1 MLEYTGIIKRI
12 RFYSEETKFIVCLI
26 DSEEEDKP
34 ILATGYMSYV
44 NPNDKYHFQG
54 EYIIHPK
61 YGKQFQ
67 IQSYDII
74 LADDQSEII
83 RYLSSP
89 LFKGIGEKQAMAIV
103 DALGKEA
110 LYKIKEDKHVL
121 DHVRGMNE
129 KKRDVIYEVLSS
141 QDFDQ
146 EVLSFFMGHGISTK
160 HLALIQ
166 AVYQERTLDVLQNN
180 PYQLIDD
187 IDGIGFKTADDLA
200 LKIGVDP
207 LDENRIK
214 AAIVYALKEIC
225 FQDGS
230 TYHEHNR
237 IFQNFHRYIPQIG
250 SEKFEDDLQE
260 LIDEG
265 KIIIDHDK
273 FYPCD
278 LYESEQLIAST
289 FRRWLE
295 TPLYHYDEE
304 EISGFIQ
311 QLEVQL
317 SIAYDD
323 LQKKAIYQFLSQSAM
338 ILTGGPGTGKTTI
351 VEAIIKLF
359 IQLNPD
365 QKMALVAPTGRAAK
379 RLSEVTGLEAC
390 TIHRL
395 LKWDLH
401 TNTFA
406 VNAQHPLD
414 IDLLVV
420 DEFSMVDT
428 LLFSH
433 LLEASRKVSKILLIG
448 DDQQLPSVSPGHVL
462 KDLLESQ
469 LVPTIQLNH
478 IYRQSRQSG
487 IIQLAHSIRNDH
499 YDPQIFFDY
508 HDIHFQSCMPYDVV
522 KNVKILV
529 TKAIQEGYDA
539 SDIQVL
545 APMYNGVAGIEALN
559 DCLQELFNPQD
570 GFKNELRVGKR
581 IFREGDKILQL
592 KNRVDDNVFN
602 GDIGILEEICYKDG
616 FEFLSD
622 TLIVNFDGEYVEYTP
637 QDFYTITHAYCMSIH
652 KSQGNEFKIVIMPV
666 LKDYY
671 IMLRKNLLYTGLT
684 RAKQSLF
691 LIGNHQAFVYGIEN
705 NHDEKRRTTLKDKLL
720 KKHDICLYDF
730 MDE

>member
-1 MLEYTGIIKRI
+1 MLEYIGIIKHV
-12 RFYSEETKFIVCLI
+12 RFYSEGTKFIVCTI
-26 DSEEEDKP
+26 DTEQEDKP

-44 NPNDKYHFQG
+44 NPQDKYRFQG

-67 IQSYDII
+67 IKSYEII
-74 LADDQSEII
+74 LADDKNEVI
-83 RYLSSP
+83 RYLSSS
-89 LFKGIGEKQAMAIV
+89 LFKGIGEKQATAIV
-103 DALGKEA
+103 ETLGKDALSQ
-110 LYKIKEDKHVL
+110 IKEDKHVL
-121 DHVRGMNE
+121 DQVRGMNE
-129 KKRDVIYEVLSS
+129 KKRETIVEVLSS

-146 EVLSFFMGHGISTK
+146 EVLSFFMGYGISTK

-207 LDENRIK
+207 VDENRIK
-214 AAIVYALKEIC
+214 AAILYALKEIC
-225 FQDGS
+225 FHDGS
-230 TYHEHNR
+230 TYHDYDY
-237 IFQNFHRYIPQIG
+237 IYKNFHRYIPQIG
-250 SEKFEDDLQE
+250 YDTFQDKLDE
-260 LIDEG
+260 LIEEN
-265 KIIIDHDK
+265 KIIQDVDK
-273 FYPCD
+273 YYPYD
-278 LYESEQLIAST
+278 LYESEKMISRT
-289 FRRWLE
+289 FKRWLNV
-295 TPLYHYDEE
+295 PLYVYEEE
-304 EISGFIQ
+304 EINILIQ
-311 QLEVQL
+311 QLEESL
-317 SIAYDD
+317 SIQYDE
-323 LQKKAIYQFLSQSAM
+323 LQKEAIYLFLQQSAM

-351 VEAIIKLF
+351 VKAIIKLF
-359 IQLNPD
+359 MQLNPD
-365 QKMALVAPTGRAAK
+365 QSIALVAPTGRAAK

-406 VNAQHPLD
+406 VDASHPLNV
-414 IDLLVV
+414 DLLVI

-433 LLEASRKVSKILLIG
+433 LLEASHRVTKVLIIG

-478 IYRQSRQSG
+478 IYRQSQESG
-487 IIQLAHSIRNDH
+487 IIQLAHSIRNDQ
-499 YDPQIFFDY
+499 YNENLFFQY
-508 HDIHFQSCMPYDVV
+508 HDIHFQSCVPYDVV

-529 TKAIQEGYDA
+529 SKAIQEGYDA
-539 SDIQVL
+539 NDIQVL
-545 APMYNGVAGIEALN
+545 APMYNGVAGIDALN
-559 DCLQELFNPQD
+559 DCLQELLNPQD

-592 KNRVDDNVFN
+592 KNRIDDNVFN
-602 GDIGILEEICYKDG
+602 GDIGILEEVCYKDN
-616 FEFLSD
+616 FEFLTD
-622 TLIVNFDGEYVEYTP
+622 TLIVNFDGEYVEYTSNE
-637 QDFYTITHAYCMSIH
+637 FYTITHAYCMSIH
-652 KSQGNEFKIVIMPV
+652 KSQGNEFKIVIMPI

-671 IMLRKNLLYTGLT
+671 IMLRKNLIYTGLT

-691 LIGNHQAFVYGIEN
+691 ILGNHQAFGYGITN
-705 NHDEKRRTTLKDKLL
+705 NHDEKRRTTLKQKLL
-720 KKHDICLYDF
+720 SNDDISVYDF
-730 MDE
+730 E

>member
-1 MLEYTGIIKRI
+1 MLEYIGIIKHV
-12 RFYSEETKFIVCLI
+12 RFYSEETKFIVCTI
-26 DSEEEDKP
+26 DTEQEDKP

-44 NPNDKYHFQG
+44 NPQDKYRFQG

-67 IQSYDII
+67 IKSYEII
-74 LADDQSEII
+74 LADDESEVI
-83 RYLSSP
+83 RYLSSS
-89 LFKGIGEKQAMAIV
+89 LFKGIGEKQATAIV
-103 DALGKEA
+103 EALGKDA
-110 LYKIKEDKHVL
+110 LNQIKEDKHVL
-121 DHVRGMNE
+121 DQVRGMNE
-129 KKRDVIYEVLSS
+129 KKREVIVEVLSS

-207 LDENRIK
+207 VDENRIR
-214 AAIVYALKEIC
+214 AAILYALKEVC
-225 FQDGS
+225 FHDGS
-230 TYHEHNR
+230 TYHEHDS
-237 IFQNFHRYIPQIG
+237 IFKNFHRYIPQIG
-250 SEKFEDDLQE
+250 YETFCDKLDE
-260 LIDEG
+260 LIEEK
-265 KIIIDHDK
+265 KIIQDVDK
-273 FYPCD
+273 FYPYD
-278 LYESEQLIAST
+278 LYESEKIISRT
-289 FRRWLE
+289 FKKWLNV
-295 TPLYHYDEE
+295 PLYVYEEDEVK
-304 EISGFIQ
+304 ILIQ
-311 QLEVQL
+311 QLEEEL
-317 SIAYDD
+317 SIEYDE
-323 LQKKAIYQFLSQSAM
+323 LQKEAIYLFLQQSAM

-359 IQLNPD
+359 SQLNPD
-365 QKMALVAPTGRAAK
+365 QSIALVAPTGRAAK

-406 VNAQHPLD
+406 VNATNPLNV
-414 IDLLVV
+414 DLLVI

-433 LLEASRKVSKILLIG
+433 LLEASQRVSKVLIIG

-462 KDLLESQ
+462 KDLLASQ

-478 IYRQSRQSG
+478 IYRQSQESG
-487 IIQLAHSIRNDH
+487 IIQLAHSIRNDQ
-499 YDPQIFFDY
+499 YDENLFFQY
-508 HDIHFQSCMPYDVV
+508 HDIHFQSCLPYDVV

-529 TKAIQEGYDA
+529 SKAMQEGYDA

-545 APMYNGVAGIEALN
+545 APMYNGVAGIDALN
-559 DCLQELFNPQD
+559 DCLQELLNPQD
-570 GFKNELRVGKR
+570 GYKNELRVGKR

-602 GDIGILEEICYKDG
+602 GDIGILEEVCYKDN
-616 FEFLSD
+616 FEFLTD

-637 QDFYTITHAYCMSIH
+637 NDFYTITHAYCMSIH

-671 IMLRKNLLYTGLT
+671 IMLRKNLIYTGLT

-691 LIGNHQAFVYGIEN
+691 VLGNHQAFRYGISN
-705 NHDEKRRTTLKDKLL
+705 NHDEKRRTTLKEKLL
-720 KKHDICLYDF
+720 LDDDISVYDF
-730 MDE
+730 M

>member
-1 MLEYTGIIKRI
+1 MLEYIGIIKHV
-12 RFYSEETKFIVCLI
+12 RFYSEETKFIVCTI
-26 DSEEEDKP
+26 DTEQEDKP

-44 NPNDKYHFQG
+44 NPQDKYRFQG

-67 IQSYDII
+67 IKSYEII
-74 LADDQSEII
+74 LADDESEVI
-83 RYLSSP
+83 RYLSSS
-89 LFKGIGEKQAMAIV
+89 LFKGIGEKQATAIV
-103 DALGKEA
+103 EALGKDA
-110 LYKIKEDKHVL
+110 LNQIKEDKHVL
-121 DHVRGMNE
+121 DQVRGMNE
-129 KKRDVIYEVLSS
+129 KKREVIVEVLSS

-207 LDENRIK
+207 VDENRIR
-214 AAIVYALKEIC
+214 AAILYALKEVC
-225 FQDGS
+225 FHDGS
-230 TYHEHNR
+230 TYHEHDS
-237 IFQNFHRYIPQIG
+237 IFKNFHRYIPQIG
-250 SEKFEDDLQE
+250 YEAFCDKLDE
-260 LIDEG
+260 LIEEK
-265 KIIIDHDK
+265 KIIQDVDK
-273 FYPCD
+273 FYPYD
-278 LYESEQLIAST
+278 LYESEKIISRT
-289 FRRWLE
+289 FKKWLNV
-295 TPLYHYDEE
+295 PLYVYEEDEVK
-304 EISGFIQ
+304 ILIQ
-311 QLEVQL
+311 QLEEEL
-317 SIAYDD
+317 SIEYDE
-323 LQKKAIYQFLSQSAM
+323 LQKEAIYLFLQQSAM

-359 IQLNPD
+359 SQLNPD
-365 QKMALVAPTGRAAK
+365 QSIALVAPTGRAAK

-406 VNAQHPLD
+406 VNAANPLNV
-414 IDLLVV
+414 DLLVI

-433 LLEASRKVSKILLIG
+433 LLKASQRVSKVLIIG

-462 KDLLESQ
+462 KDLLASQ

-478 IYRQSRQSG
+478 IYRQSQESG
-487 IIQLAHSIRNDH
+487 IIQLAHSIRNDQ
-499 YDPQIFFDY
+499 YDENLFFQY
-508 HDIHFQSCMPYDVV
+508 HDIHFQSCLPYDVV

-529 TKAIQEGYDA
+529 SKAMQEGYDA

-545 APMYNGVAGIEALN
+545 APMYNGVAGIDALN
-559 DCLQELFNPQD
+559 DCLQELLNPQD
-570 GFKNELRVGKR
+570 GYKNELRVGKR

-592 KNRVDDNVFN
+592 KNRIDDNVFN
-602 GDIGILEEICYKDG
+602 GDIGILEEVCYKDN
-616 FEFLSD
+616 FEFLTD

-637 QDFYTITHAYCMSIH
+637 NDFYTITHAYCMSIH

-671 IMLRKNLLYTGLT
+671 IMLRKNLIYTGLT

-691 LIGNHQAFVYGIEN
+691 VLGNHQAFRYGISN
-705 NHDEKRRTTLKDKLL
+705 NHDEKRRTTLKEKLL
-720 KKHDICLYDF
+720 LDDDISVYDF
-730 MDE
+730 M

>member
-1 MLEYTGIIKRI
+1 MLEYIGIIKHV
-12 RFYSEETKFIVCLI
+12 RFYSEETKFIVCTI
-26 DSEEEDKP
+26 DTEQEDKP

-44 NPNDKYHFQG
+44 NPQDKYRFQG

-67 IQSYDII
+67 IKSYEII
-74 LADDQSEII
+74 LADDESEVI
-83 RYLSSP
+83 RYLSSS
-89 LFKGIGEKQAMAIV
+89 LFKGIGEKQATAIV
-103 DALGKEA
+103 EALGKDA
-110 LYKIKEDKHVL
+110 LNQIKEDKHVL
-121 DHVRGMNE
+121 DQVRGMNE
-129 KKRDVIYEVLSS
+129 KKREVIVEVLSS

-207 LDENRIK
+207 VDENRIR
-214 AAIVYALKEIC
+214 AAILYALKEVC
-225 FQDGS
+225 FHDGS
-230 TYHEHNR
+230 TYHEHDS
-237 IFQNFHRYIPQIG
+237 IFKNFHRYIPQIG
-250 SEKFEDDLQE
+250 YETFCDKLDE
-260 LIDEG
+260 LIEEK
-265 KIIIDHDK
+265 KIIQDVDK
-273 FYPCD
+273 FYPYD
-278 LYESEQLIAST
+278 LYESEMIISRT
-289 FRRWLE
+289 FKKWLNV
-295 TPLYHYDEE
+295 PLYVYEEDEVK
-304 EISGFIQ
+304 ILIQ
-311 QLEVQL
+311 QLEEEL
-317 SIAYDD
+317 SIEYDE
-323 LQKKAIYQFLSQSAM
+323 LQKEAIYLFLQQSAM

-359 IQLNPD
+359 SQLNPD
-365 QKMALVAPTGRAAK
+365 QSIALVAPTGRAAK

-406 VNAQHPLD
+406 VNATNPLNV
-414 IDLLVV
+414 DLLVI

-433 LLEASRKVSKILLIG
+433 LLEASQRVSKVLIIG

-462 KDLLESQ
+462 KDLLASQ

-478 IYRQSRQSG
+478 IYRQSQESG
-487 IIQLAHSIRNDH
+487 IIQLAHSIRNDQ
-499 YDPQIFFDY
+499 YDENLFFQY
-508 HDIHFQSCMPYDVV
+508 HDIHFQSCLPYDVV

-529 TKAIQEGYDA
+529 SKAMQEGYDA

-545 APMYNGVAGIEALN
+545 APMYNGVAGIDALN
-559 DCLQELFNPQD
+559 DCLQELLNPQD
-570 GFKNELRVGKR
+570 GYKNELRVGKR

-602 GDIGILEEICYKDG
+602 GDIGILEEVCYKDN
-616 FEFLSD
+616 FEFLTD

-637 QDFYTITHAYCMSIH
+637 NDFYTITHAYCMSIH

-671 IMLRKNLLYTGLT
+671 IMLRKNLIYTGLT

-691 LIGNHQAFVYGIEN
+691 VLGNHQAFRYGISN
-705 NHDEKRRTTLKDKLL
+705 NHDEKRRTTLKEKLL
-720 KKHDICLYDF
+720 LDDDISVYDF
-730 MDE
+730 M